1 MAVMNPEYIEKIYA
15 GWLAKVIGVRLG
27 APIEGWTY
35 EKIQAELGE
44 LHGYPREYKQF
55 AADDDTNGP
64 LFFLRA
70 LGDSEDGY
78 DICAQDVGNALLNY
92 ASYESGFFWWGGY
105 GISTEHTAYLNL
117 RAGVEAP
124 LSGSIAKN
132 GSTVAEQIGGQIFID
147 TWGLV
152 TPGNPD
158 LAAKYAEKAAS
169 VTHGGN
175 GVYGGIFVASCIS
188 YAFTETD
195 IRKIIEK
202 GLSYIPADSEYTR
215 AVRSVMAFHDTNP
228 DDWRK
233 GYAYVRDNFGYD
245 RYPGACHIIPNIC
258 VMIVSLLYG
267 EGDFARTLDICNM
280 CGWDTDCNVGNVA
293 TIMGVRR
300 GLAGIPKVLRRPIN
314 DILICSSVIGSLNIS
329 DIPQGADYIAKL
341 AAAVAGWELPEPWQS
356 ILNRKHAGCHFEYP
370 GSTHGLRIKAMNP
383 GQPAASVS
391 LHSNGPNP
399 SSPDVS
405 VCSSDQ
411 SLSSSDVS
419 VCSNDPNP
427 SPADTSLRDGAPG
440 QSGPV
445 LSLRNT
451 DLDAHTGTRALRF
464 TVPKAADTTY
474 ILYKKT
480 YYVPAD
486 FDDNR
491 YQPSFSP
498 TLYPGQRISGF
509 LKLAPGS
516 RGCTALAY
524 VRNASTGE
532 IVTSEEKVPLSDTEW
547 REVSLAVP
555 FLENGLLDEAGFLLK
570 GAAEPEDMPLDV
582 LLDDFC
588 QEGAADY
595 TIDLAKSA
603 MEVWSFSQKEIRQFT
618 RLKGLTWLAGER
630 LHLSCADFGEVYT
643 GGYDWDDYTAT
654 FHIRPECPGSHM
666 VNIRVKGAVRSY
678 AVGFYAPGKFGFYK
692 NQVSR
697 RPLAENEAKA
707 DSGSK
712 ACPET
717 CRSQIGYIPLAETDF
732 PWTIGADYV
741 IAVTAIGNR
750 FIVTLNNRQMF
761 DITDET
767 HPYLNGGIGLSVRD
781 GGHISCRE
789 IRVSS
794 SPAS

>member
-152 TPGNPD
+152 APGNPD

-215 AVRSVMAFHDTNP
+215 AVRSVMVFHDANP

-300 GLAGIPKVLRRPIN
+300 GLAGIPQILRRPIN

-329 DIPQGADYIAKL
+329 DIPQGADYIVRL
-341 AAAVAGWELPEPWQS
+341 AAAVASWELPEPWKG
-356 ILNRKHAGCHFEYP
+356 ILSRKYTGCHFEYP
-370 GSTHGLRIKAMNP
+370 GSTHGMRIKAM
-383 GQPAASVS
+383 GQ
-391 LHSNGPNP
+391 
-399 SSPDVS
+399 
-405 VCSSDQ
+405 
-411 SLSSSDVS
+411 
-419 VCSNDPNP
+419 
-427 SPADTSLRDGAPG
+427 RDGAPG

-445 LSLRNT
+445 LSLCNT

-474 ILYKKT
+474 MLYKKT

-516 RGCTALAY
+516 RGCTALAC

-532 IVTSEEKVPLSDTEW
+532 IVTSGEEVPLSGTTW
-547 REVSLAVP
+547 REVSLTVP

-570 GAAEPEDMPLDV
+570 GAADPEDMPLDV

-618 RLKGLTWLAGER
+618 RLKGLTWLAEER

-666 VNIRVKGAVRSY
+666 VNVRVKGAIRSY
-678 AVGFYAPGKFGFYK
+678 AAGFYVPGRFGFYK

-697 RPLAENEAKA
+697 IPLAGTETKTKAKA
-707 DSGSK
+707 GPG
-712 ACPET
+712 AEERPET

-750 FIVTLNNRQMF
+750 FIVTLNNRQIF

-767 HPYLNGGIGLSVRD
+767 HPYLNGNIGLSVRD